1 MYVLPVNIMTNA
13 ISPNEKS
20 SVWAIRKRSKRMT
33 KAEKIIN
40 LISLIFYIWILLSF
54 FDILAHN
61 MTDYNYASW
70 NAIEIF
76 YKVAIK

>member
-1 MYVLPVNIMTNA
+1 M
-13 ISPNEKS
+13 S
-20 SVWAIRKRSKRMT
+20 

-40 LISLIFYIWILLSF
+40 LISLIFFIWILLSF

-76 YKVAIK
+76 YRLAIK

>member
-1 MYVLPVNIMTNA
+1 M
-13 ISPNEKS
+13 S
-20 SVWAIRKRSKRMT
+20 
-33 KAEKIIN
+33 KAEKCVF
-40 LISLIFYIWILLSF
+40 LIGFIFVLWVTLSF

-61 MTDYNYASW
+61 MTDYKYASW

>member
-1 MYVLPVNIMTNA
+1 MGFTKGYNKA
-13 ISPNEKS
+13 IDDF
-20 SVWAIRKRSKRMT
+20 
-33 KAEKIIN
+33 AEKIIN
-40 LISLIFYIWILLSF
+40 LISLIFFIWILLSF

-76 YKVAIK
+76 YRLAIK